1 MSALLP
7 VALDLTR
14 LAVAVIG
21 DGPRAERRVA
31 LLHEAGAR
39 DIRVFTEV
47 PPGRTLSG
55 VAVAFIA
62 DLPDDAA
69 EDAADKARRAGALV
83 NVEDVPADCDFQSA
97 AVVRRGDLAVGVWT
111 NGRCPMLARVLRQ
124 FLDRLLP
131 ADFGRALDQLAED
144 RKRLKPAKGGTLV
157 LEAAALRAIE
167 QLNLPA
173 LNSVRRFDA

>member
-14 LAVAVIG
+14 LTVAVIG
-21 DGPRAERRVA
+21 DGPRAERRAA

-39 DIRVFTEV
+39 DIRVFSAV
-47 PPGRTLSG
+47 PPGRALSG

-62 DLPDDAA
+62 DLPDEAA
-69 EDAADKARRAGALV
+69 EAAADMAREAGALV

-131 ADFGRALDQLAED
+131 ADFGRALDRLASE
-144 RKRLKPAKGGTLV
+144 RQRLKPAKSGTLV
-157 LEAAALRAIE
+157 LEAAALRAIA
-167 QLNLPA
+167 QLNVPS
-173 LNSVRRFDA
+173 LNGSRRFDA

>member
-14 LAVAVIG
+14 LTVAVIG

-31 LLHEAGAR
+31 LLREVGAR
-39 DIRVFTEV
+39 DIRVFNQV
-47 PPGRTLSG
+47 PPGRSLDG

-62 DLPDDAA
+62 DLPGRQI
-69 EDAADKARRAGALV
+69 EDAADMAHAAGALV

-131 ADFGRALDQLAED
+131 ADFGRVLDRLADD
-144 RKRLKPAKGGTLV
+144 RKRLKPAKSGRLV
-157 LEAAALRAIE
+157 LEAAALRAVAR
-167 QLNLPA
+167 LNAPSLDD
-173 LNSVRRFDA
+173 SRRFDA